1 MRRLVVMLTTVL
13 MLLAFASPAAAARPI
28 TESGTYESAS
38 AFASSCEQ
46 QGGSTVC
53 TDTYLDVFVGPEW
66 ADACVS
72 VNSYAI
78 SPGGR
83 YRSISNAWGCAPA
96 SAFSLA
102 ADLSSATLGTTEI
115 QLYSCGPRTCSAGD
129 VVSVSGS
136 WTQVG
141 EAYTYSGRSTFT
153 DGSCTYRSTFNGA
166 QTEAA
171 TVITLDGTASDGWGY
186 LSREEYTVTIRCK

>member
-1 MRRLVVMLTTVL
+1 MRRFVIPLTAVL
-13 MLLAFASPAAAARPI
+13 LLLAFASPVAAARPI

-78 SPGGR
+78 SPSGR

-96 SAFSLA
+96 TAFSLA
-102 ADLSSATLGTTEI
+102 SDLSSASLETTAI
-115 QLYSCGPRTCSAGD
+115 QLYTCGRLTCSESD
-129 VVSVSGS
+129 VVSVAGS
-136 WTQVG
+136 WTQAG

-153 DGSCTYRSTFNGA
+153 DGTCTYRQSFSGA

-171 TVITLDGTASDGWGY
+171 AVITLDGAASDGWGY
-186 LSREEYTVTIRCK
+186 LAREEYTVTVRCR

>member
-1 MRRLVVMLTTVL
+1 MRRLVIPITAVL
-13 MLLAFASPAAAARPI
+13 LLLAFASPVAAARPI
-28 TESGTYESAS
+28 TESGTYEYASAS
-38 AFASSCEQ
+38 ASSCEQ

-66 ADACVS
+66 ADACVG

-78 SPGGR
+78 SPTGQ

-102 ADLSSATLGTTEI
+102 SDLSSASLGTTAV
-115 QLYSCGPRTCSAGD
+115 QLYSCGRRTCSEGD
-129 VVSVSGS
+129 IVSVSGT

-153 DGSCTYRSTFNGA
+153 DGTCTYKQAFSGA
-166 QTEAA
+166 QTEATA
-171 TVITLDGTASDGWGY
+171 TITLDGAASDGWGF
-186 LSREEYTVTIRCK
+186 LAREEYTVTVRCR